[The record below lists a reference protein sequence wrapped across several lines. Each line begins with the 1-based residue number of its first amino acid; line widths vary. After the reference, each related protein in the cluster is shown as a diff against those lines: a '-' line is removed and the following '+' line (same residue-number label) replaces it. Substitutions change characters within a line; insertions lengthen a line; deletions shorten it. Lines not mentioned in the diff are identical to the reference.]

1 MIIFSFSL
9 FGTQALYNRG
19 MIENAKILAT
29 RFPDARVQIYI
40 AEDVPA
46 NTAWTLSTIPTVR
59 LVPVKNKGIQNI
71 FDRFLAIDDPDC
83 SIMFVRD
90 ADSRV
95 HERDIAC
102 IEDFIR
108 SDKLLH
114 IIRDHAWHGGTPI
127 LAGMWGIRRSA
138 LKGPMAAKIHR
149 WLNRSKM
156 PFHIY
161 RGPPIKMPKQCD
173 QQFLR
178 DVIYPLLKGVALI
191 HDRIG
196 KFEDEVRTPFR
207 VPIQDR
213 LFCGQVH
220 RYDGDGNEYTE
231 FDP

>member
-1 MIIFSFSL
+1 
-9 FGTQALYNRG
+9 
-19 MIENAKILAT
+19 MIENAKILAA
-29 RFPDARVQIYI
+29 RFPEARVQIYI

-46 NTAWTLSTIPTVR
+46 NTVWTLSTIPTVR
-59 LVPVKNKGIQNI
+59 LIQVQNKGIQNT

-102 IEDFIR
+102 IEDFIQ

-114 IIRDHAWHGGTPI
+114 IIRDHAWHGWIPI

-138 LKGPMAAKIHR
+138 LRGPMAAKINR
-149 WLNRSKM
+149 WLNRRQM
-156 PFHIY
+156 PYAFY
-161 RGPPIKMPKQCD
+161 KGPPVKLPKQCD

-178 DVIYPLLKGVALI
+178 DIIYLRLKDTALI

-196 KFEDEVRTPFR
+196 VMEGEIRTPFR

-213 LFCGQVH
+213 FFCGQVH
-220 RYDGDGNEYTE
+220 RYDASGNEYTE